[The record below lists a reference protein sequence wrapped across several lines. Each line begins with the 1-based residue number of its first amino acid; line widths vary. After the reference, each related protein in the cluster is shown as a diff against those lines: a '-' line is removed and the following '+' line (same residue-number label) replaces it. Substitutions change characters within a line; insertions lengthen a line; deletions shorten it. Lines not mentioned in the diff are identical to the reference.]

1 MLKCFQVGDLL
12 PGQAADITEIVG
24 HPDSVSRLY
33 EIGIRVGVPLEMMQ
47 SGKVCVVRVTGTKL
61 CLRPRGVK
69 VLVQPK

>member
-1 MLKCFQVGDLL
+1 MLKCFQVEDLL
-12 PGQAADITEIVG
+12 PGQTGDITEIVG
-24 HPDSVSRLY
+24 RPDSVSRLY

-47 SGKVCVVRVTGTKL
+47 AGKICVVRVTGTKL